1 MRSVVHR
8 TCGAPMAWRRLRCV
22 RLQRWRELSDAQKG
36 AIEARAKELKDEY
49 ESVLHRSHY
58 HAIQAAEPASMID
71 VWKTITGMSN
81 TGFSV
86 LCHSVGHV
94 PIGLSILRPLYLAR
108 ARAAGGVGEV

>member
-1 MRSVVHR
+1 MV
-8 TCGAPMAWRRLRCV
+8 RCV

-58 HAIQAAEPASMID
+58 HAIQAAKPASMVD
-71 VWKTITGMSN
+71 VWKTVTGMSN

>member
-1 MRSVVHR
+1 MV
-8 TCGAPMAWRRLRCV
+8 RCV

-58 HAIQAAEPASMID
+58 HAIQAAEPASMVV
-71 VWKTITGMSN
+71 VWKTVSGMSN

-86 LCHSVGHV
+86 LCHSATSRPGFQ
-94 PIGLSILRPLYLAR
+94 SFLRPLHLAR

>member
-1 MRSVVHR
+1 MTLELCVGFSLMV
-8 TCGAPMAWRRLRCV
+8 RCV

-58 HAIQAAEPASMID
+58 HAIQAAKPASMVD
-71 VWKTITGMSN
+71 VWKTVTGMSN

-86 LCHSVGHV
+86 LCHSAT
-94 PIGLSILRPLYLAR
+94 SRPGFQSCAHPLHLAR